1 VNASSIIPDHPGS
14 RANFPASAGDLD
26 KTRHEP
32 RSGCLFS
39 ATSIGDTLHNYVKY
53 PRPRRQG
60 RSRRETCSLSQTALF
75 SAARPASCAGGK
87 PTQAFLKAK
96 DGGAGRDRTDD
107 LKLAK
112 LPLSQLSYS
121 PLKTRSANIPT
132 PPMSMVGL
140 GGLEPPT
147 SRLSGVRSN
156 HLSYRP
162 IRHAHSVS
170 GKRGDP
176 ARWRGLTGKR
186 NEDDGDCLFCQ

>member
-1 VNASSIIPDHPGS
+1 MQHI
-14 RANFPASAGDLD
+14 
-26 KTRHEP
+26 
-32 RSGCLFS
+32 
-39 ATSIGDTLHNYVKY
+39 TLH
-53 PRPRRQG
+53 
-60 RSRRETCSLSQTALF
+60 TCY
-75 SAARPASCAGGK
+75 
-87 PTQAFLKAK
+87 TQASLLPGALPGNAGYSRKLVEK
-96 DGGAGRDRTDD
+96 ENGGAGRDRTDD

-162 IRHAHSVS
+162 IRHAHSLS

>member
-1 VNASSIIPDHPGS
+1 MQTSQRALAISTRPGMNLGQDVSSVPP
-14 RANFPASAGDLD
+14 
-26 KTRHEP
+26 K
-32 RSGCLFS
+32 S
-39 ATSIGDTLHNYVKY
+39 ATPSTTMSNIHAPDGKAGPGVKPVFLVI
-53 PRPRRQG
+53 PRYFLLPAPPCERGANHPKPR
-60 RSRRETCSLSQTALF
+60 
-75 SAARPASCAGGK
+75 
-87 PTQAFLKAK
+87 KAK
-96 DGGAGRDRTDD
+96 GGGAGRDRTDD

-176 ARWRGLTGKR
+176 ALWRGLTGKR